1 MAKLAISIKWKDGTA
16 QEVRITPAAEVAFE
30 DWAGVGLH
38 IALSPEH
45 GKNKNVYRLAWE
57 SLKAAGTVV
66 KPFEDFLKEI
76 DDADLV
82 TTTANPT

>member
-30 DWAGVGLH
+30 DWGGVGLH
-38 IALSPEH
+38 IALSAEP
-45 GKNKNVYRLAWE
+45 GNNNNVFRLAWE
-57 SLKAAGTVV
+57 SVKAAGTVV

-82 TTTANPT
+82 TTTVNPT